1 MKEAKKYAQALK
13 DVKYA
18 CTVTK
23 KNLLKFRS
31 EHGNTGG
38 IQS

>member
-18 CTVTK
+18 YTK